1 MTNSDES
8 AQHAFELRRHLGVIH
23 SQATLLEDEAF
34 GPITADQRD
43 ALEEIIAASLALT
56 GETATTVEPAVEG
69 YVTDH
74 DAQILE
80 ESPSELASPV
90 TPTEIVLA
98 LDRDDEFVDLL
109 ARQFE
114 RAGYTTQSVTE
125 AAELP
130 ALLERPEPQHLV
142 LDCRFPS
149 GPFLESL
156 ERTINATDGETAV
169 TLVSTVVAPLMNADR
184 GGDAD
189 TDAGTNADGDAD
201 TNVDTDQVSVAP
213 AGAGP
218 LQGLAGILSPTVSVR
233 TLEALFEARFG
244 LTAALLEADTTVAV
258 VGDVDERFLETL
270 EAVTD
275 CGHSNERDAYVS
287 SRALSMVDP
296 AAVDCVFLTS
306 EAVDR
311 TDDATLAAFRRPTDD
326 EATPVVVVD
335 ELPVET
341 AERPDDADNEW
352 LPIRGYRTP
361 RATPLT
367 ATELAAVVLTVIEPT
382 PDTE

>member
-287 SRALSMVDP
+287 SVHSRWSIRQLSTVSFSLARPSTEPTTRRWLRFADRLMTKRLQSSLSMS
-296 AAVDCVFLTS
+296 CRS
-306 EAVDR
+306 RRRSDR
-311 TDDATLAAFRRPTDD
+311 TTRTTSGCRFAAIERR
-326 EATPVVVVD
+326 
-335 ELPVET
+335 
-341 AERPDDADNEW
+341 ER
-352 LPIRGYRTP
+352 RR
-361 RATPLT
+361 
-367 ATELAAVVLTVIEPT
+367 
-382 PDTE
+382 